1 MSLGT
6 NSQAL
11 RDFDRALS
19 YNRQWF
25 TKTTSDGSRVF
36 KIAMAQSHHG
46 RAVIYAAQGYELKY
60 QREAEVA
67 RESGNQPGL
76 FETGITDNSAGD

>member
-1 MSLGT
+1 M
-6 NSQAL
+6 
-11 RDFDRALS
+11 
-19 YNRQWF
+19 
-25 TKTTSDGSRVF
+25 VE
-36 KIAMAQSHHG
+36 SHHG